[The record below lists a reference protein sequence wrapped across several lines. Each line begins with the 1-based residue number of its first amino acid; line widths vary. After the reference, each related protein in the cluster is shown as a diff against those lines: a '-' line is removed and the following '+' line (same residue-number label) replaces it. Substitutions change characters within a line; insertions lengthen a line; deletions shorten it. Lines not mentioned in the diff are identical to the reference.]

1 MAVDILVE
9 KTKLKNP
16 PLEVH
21 RLGDRVLRQAAKRV
35 AKVDDEVR
43 LLVRK
48 MLQTMYSQD
57 GIGLAAPQVA
67 VNKQILVVDINLED
81 STTPPLVM
89 INPSIQGFGEDVVLF
104 EEGCLSIPEVFLEVR
119 RPEVVQ
125 VSYRDEMGRPQ
136 VQIMDGLLG
145 RVVQHEIDHLNGVL
159 FVDRV
164 ENKIALNQ
172 ELTKQKFSPSAVKS
186 LV

>member
-1 MAVDILVE
+1 MAVDILVQ
-9 KTKLKNP
+9 KAKLKNP
-16 PLEVH
+16 PLDVH
-21 RLGDRVLRQAAKRV
+21 RLGDRVLRQSAKRV

-81 STTPPLVM
+81 ATTPPLVM
-89 INPSIQGFGEDVVLF
+89 INPTIQEFGEEVVLF

-119 RPEVVQ
+119 RPEMMK

-136 VQIMDGLLG
+136 SCWMDGLLG

-172 ELTKQKFSPSAVKS
+172 ELTKQKFSPNAVRS
-186 LV
+186 LT